1 MLMVDAPVTPSIAF
15 FGAGAGDVDVAL
27 RPLDLQ
33 AVLVAENWID
43 FPLESKG
50 KKNPPRTSFD

>member
-33 AVLVAENWID
+33 AVLVAEN
-43 FPLESKG
+43 
-50 KKNPPRTSFD
+50 